1 MSYSLQAFCEYQ
13 IEEIEK
19 KKKKE
24 GGWGEL
30 CFSSPYIPYLLLGKA
45 KQRQMK
51 DQGQE
56 IREVLKCI
64 VQSVYALES
73 QKRKKPLT
81 L

>member
-1 MSYSLQAFCEYQ
+1 M
-13 IEEIEK
+13 
-19 KKKKE
+19 
-24 GGWGEL
+24 
-30 CFSSPYIPYLLLGKA
+30 CFSSPYIPYLLLDKA

-56 IREVLKCI
+56 ICEVLKCI
-64 VQSVYALES
+64 VQSVYALKS